1 MVTFDDDDFGDF
13 STNDDTSKEM
23 KMRQRNIPSMMM
35 HLMMMTLATLVLI
48 TIRAR
53 EMKMRQGKIL
63 RMMMHL
69 MMMTLA
75 ILVPIIISLMRTN
88 GENLKMIKWGR
99 QEALLRN
106 Q

>member
-1 MVTFDDDDFGDF
+1 
-13 STNDDTSKEM
+13 M
-23 KMRQRNIPSMMM
+23 KTRQRKIQRMAI
-35 HLMMMTLATLVLI
+35 HLMMMTLATLVLMM
-48 TIRAR
+48 IRAR
-53 EMKMRQGKIL
+53 EMKMRQGKIQ

-75 ILVPIIISLMRTN
+75 ILVPIIMSGMRTN